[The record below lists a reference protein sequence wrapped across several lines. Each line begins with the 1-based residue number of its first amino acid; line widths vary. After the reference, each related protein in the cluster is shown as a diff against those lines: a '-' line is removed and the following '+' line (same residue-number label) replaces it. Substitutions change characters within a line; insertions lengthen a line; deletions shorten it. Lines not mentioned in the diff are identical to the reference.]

1 MFKRSKKI
9 QPKKNEETSY
19 IIPNE
24 ATNHSSYMT
33 PHKNLDF
40 KDKKYIELN
49 HRKLPETPASSNYF
63 LIRSIK
69 LHLRKLYFV

>member
-1 MFKRSKKI
+1 MFKKSKKI

-33 PHKNLDF
+33 PHRNLDF

-49 HRKLPETPASSNYF
+49 LNHRKLPETPEISVLNTF
-63 LIRSIK
+63 GN
-69 LHLRKLYFV
+69 